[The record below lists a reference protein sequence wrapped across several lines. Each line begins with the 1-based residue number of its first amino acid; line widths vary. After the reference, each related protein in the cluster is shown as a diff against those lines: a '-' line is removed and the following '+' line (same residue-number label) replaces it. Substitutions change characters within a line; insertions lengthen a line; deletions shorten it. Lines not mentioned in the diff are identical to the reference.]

1 MTTFIIITAIATS
14 IAALVG
20 TLLVGKDVSSK
31 LKEYEKK
38 GDTLENTLA
47 RSNDYETNSLRVNIR
62 SLTWI
67 YVVLTVVII
76 VVCLAIFFY

>member
-14 IAALVG
+14 ITALVG

-47 RSNDYETNSLRVNIR
+47 RSNEYETNSLRVNIR